1 MVTIV
6 GTQANVTLSNFLQKI
21 TVDMI
26 CCDKVQNLRILSFS
40 NKCILG
46 MKQVPPKLLFQHI
59 LVYHMIGR
67 QMCSDVLCGLFNYRV
82 VQKSSISAFFCNNF
96 H

>member
-1 MVTIV
+1 
-6 GTQANVTLSNFLQKI
+6 
-21 TVDMI
+21 
-26 CCDKVQNLRILSFS
+26 
-40 NKCILG
+40 
-46 MKQVPPKLLFQHI
+46 MKQVPQKLLFQHI